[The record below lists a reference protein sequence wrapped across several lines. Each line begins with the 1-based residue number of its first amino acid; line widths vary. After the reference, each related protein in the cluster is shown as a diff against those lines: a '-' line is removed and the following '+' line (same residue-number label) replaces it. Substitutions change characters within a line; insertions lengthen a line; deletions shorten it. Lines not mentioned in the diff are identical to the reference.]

1 MKDINEEMK
10 QDRIEKIGNS
20 VIQHGHFN
28 NRIYLMKFSADDYPQ
43 IVSDIE
49 KLAVEN
55 NYSKIFLKIP
65 HYALGRFLRYG
76 FHIEAFI
83 PDYYPDDIDAVFVS
97 KFPDPDRNSVEK
109 EALDVFN
116 DLLLSQSVVSEIQP
130 EDRFSFRKLLNRD
143 AGNIVSVYKEVFES
157 YPFPI
162 HDPDYIEKTMN
173 ENFVYFGI
181 FDSNEM
187 VAVSSSEKDHENKA
201 VEMTDFAV
209 RKNYRG
215 KKFALLL
222 LQRMEKEME
231 REGVMTF
238 FTIARL
244 NSPAMNKTFINS
256 GYNYSGTLVKN
267 TNISG
272 KIESMNVLY
281 KKRA

>member
-10 QDRIEKIGNS
+10 HDRIEKIGNS
-20 VIQHGHFN
+20 VIQHGPFN

-65 HYALGRFLRYG
+65 QYALGRFLRHD

-83 PDYYPDDIDAVFVS
+83 PDYYPDEIDAVFVS

-116 DLLLSQSVVSEIQP
+116 DLLLSQAVVPEIQL
-130 EDRFSFRKLLNRD
+130 EENFSFRKLFNKD
-143 AGNIVSVYKEVFES
+143 KENIVSVYKEVFKS
-157 YPFPI
+157 YPFPV
-162 HDPDYIEKTMN
+162 HDPGYIEKTMN
-173 ENFVYFGI
+173 ENFVYYGI
-181 FDSNEM
+181 FYNTDL
-187 VAVSSSEKDHENKA
+187 VAVSSSEIDFENRA

-222 LQRMEKEME
+222 LQQMEKEME
-231 REGVMTF
+231 GEGIITF

-256 GYNYSGTLVKN
+256 GYNYSGTLIKN

-281 KKRA
+281 KKRG